1 MNNHA
6 NMTISLQP
14 SKVFSRFHDYHP
26 PATLSEMLSDGLE
39 SCAAFSEEERAALVA
54 DCDKLWDDVKCAC
67 LSAGGSTAQE
77 SSAPAP
83 VVGHV
88 FLILMIT
95 CDRILKACFAFCKL
109 FS

>member
-1 MNNHA
+1 
-6 NMTISLQP
+6 MTIS
-14 SKVFSRFHDYHP
+14 FSRFYDVTS

-54 DCDKLWDDVKCAC
+54 DCDKIWDDVKCAC

-88 FLILMIT
+88 FLVVT
-95 CDRILKACFAFCKL
+95 CRFFLPRVVLDWHVL
-109 FS
+109 